1 MRKVATS
8 SFSFLAFYFLLF
20 TFVLVAP
27 LLAQLPDPQGPITD
41 LAGVIDAGA
50 KSAIETRIQQVRDKT
65 TAEIAVAT
73 VPSLDGT
80 SVEDYANRL
89 FKQWGIG
96 KKGKDNG
103 VLVLVAPT
111 EHKIRIEV
119 GYGLEGVLP
128 DGLSGEIIRANALP
142 AFRNGD
148 YSGGTQATVGRI
160 AEIVEANHTL
170 TPAEREELATRAEG
184 RPPAYLM
191 TPFFG
196 LFLALGGFALGLGI
210 RTRAIFPL
218 IWGGLFA
225 GIPGIMA
232 LIPFFNASLWVLGPL
247 AIVMLVWGYRKGGIE
262 SWAKAMRFDGFAQTV
277 QTGKAGGKF
286 TSTTWTRSSSSS
298 SSDSSSSSSSSSSS
312 DSSFGGGSSGGGG
325 ASGSW

>member
-1 MRKVATS
+1 MIA
-8 SFSFLAFYFLLF
+8 
-20 TFVLVAP
+20 LVAP
-27 LLAQLPDPQGPITD
+27 LLAQLPDPQWAVTD
-41 LAGVIDAGA
+41 LAGVLDATA
-50 KSAIETRIQQVRDKT
+50 KRAIESRIQEVRDKT

-80 SVEDYANRL
+80 SVEDYATRL

-96 KKGKDNG
+96 KKGRDNG

-128 DGLSGEIIRANALP
+128 DGLSGEIIRTNALP
-142 AFRNGD
+142 AFRNAD
-148 YSGGTQATVGRI
+148 FSGGTQATVGRI

-170 TPAEREELATRAEG
+170 TADERQQLAERAEG

-196 LFLALGGFALGLGI
+196 LFLALGGFALGVGI

-218 IWGGLFA
+218 IWGALFG
-225 GIPGIMA
+225 GIPGILA

-247 AIVMLVWGYRKGGIE
+247 ALGMFVWGYVKGGAE
-262 SWAKAMRFDGFAQTV
+262 SWGRAMRFEGFAQAIPAGKGGAK
-277 QTGKAGGKF
+277 QT
-286 TSTTWTRSSSSS
+286 TTAWTRSSSSS
-298 SSDSSSSSSSSSSS
+298 SSSSPSSKSSSSSSSG
-312 DSSFGGGSSGGGG
+312 SSFGGGSSGGGG